1 MTLTQMNM
9 NIITS
14 STTSMKRKRPSGN
27 ITDDLET
34 SLPAR
39 KIVRVM
45 SALPARLVQ
54 RCDSAT
60 NPQDYLSSLLSER
73 GVKVQVQSYNA
84 VPSNFFEETR
94 EEEINAYDFDVLKAI
109 RESDLEQ
116 LRSFHKAGRP
126 LKCSN
131 RFGESLLH
139 LACRKGLVPVV
150 DFLIN
155 EVGVPLRVVD
165 DIGRSPLHDAFWTC
179 DPNYELVDLLLNEC
193 PDLLYISDKRGH
205 APLMYARRN
214 DWVKWNKYL
223 QHLPSHMVAPTVIAN
238 GQPKQ

>member
-1 MTLTQMNM
+1 MTLTQLNM
-9 NIITS
+9 ITS
-14 STTSMKRKRPSGN
+14 STTCMKRKRPTENN
-27 ITDDLET
+27 ITDNLES

-45 SALPARLVQ
+45 SALPARLVK
-54 RCDSAT
+54 RHDSAT
-60 NPQDYLSSLLSER
+60 NPQDYLSSILSER
-73 GVKVQVQSYNA
+73 GIKVQVQSYDA

-94 EEEINAYDFDVLKAI
+94 EEEINAYGLDVLTAI

-116 LRSFHKAGRP
+116 LQSFHNAGRP

-155 EVGVPLRVVD
+155 KVGVPLRVVD
-165 DIGRSPLHDAFWTC
+165 DMGRSPLHDAFWTC

-214 DWVKWNKYL
+214 DWAKWNKYL

-238 GQPKQ
+238 CQPKQ